1 MTSPETESRNRAFGR
16 HYQMPDF
23 NFLVGLKNVFRCVF
37 AIDTLFRRKAGH
49 NFEYG
54 RQLISDAAAPLRLPP
69 PAF

>member
-1 MTSPETESRNRAFGR
+1 
-16 HYQMPDF
+16 MPDF